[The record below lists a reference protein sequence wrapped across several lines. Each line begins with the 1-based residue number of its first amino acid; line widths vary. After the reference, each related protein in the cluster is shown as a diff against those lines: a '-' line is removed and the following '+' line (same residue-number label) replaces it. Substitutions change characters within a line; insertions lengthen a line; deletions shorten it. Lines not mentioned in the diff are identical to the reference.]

1 MKDFLKYTIIWVS
14 QNLAIPFWV
23 IGHVHLTLNVYED
36 LHELIISFGMNIL
49 VGIGF
54 YLDYKE
60 QKKNKN

>member
-36 LHELIISFGMNIL
+36 LHELIMSFGMNIL